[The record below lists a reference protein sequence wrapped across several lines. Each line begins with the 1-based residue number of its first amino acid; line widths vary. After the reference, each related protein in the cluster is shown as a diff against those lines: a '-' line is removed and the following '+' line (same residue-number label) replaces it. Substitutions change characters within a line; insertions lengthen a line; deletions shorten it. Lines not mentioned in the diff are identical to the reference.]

1 MVVQIP
7 QNNSKTLTPNQER
20 VLELYREGFSEDVIA
35 RKLRMPNQ
43 RGTSCFFQITE
54 TVSEAIAHIR
64 AKGYDI

>member
-1 MVVQIP
+1 MIVSIP
-7 QNNSKTLTPNQER
+7 QNESKVLTPNQKR
-20 VLELYREGFSEDVIA
+20 ILKLYREGLSEDEIA
-35 RKLRMPNQ
+35 HKLRMSNQ

>member
-1 MVVQIP
+1 MVVSIP
-7 QNNSKTLTPNQER
+7 QNESKVLTPNQKR